1 MNTMIDYVEET
12 MKEKFD
18 LVKLLNIL
26 KKNIKLLLILPA
38 ICLVVSAALTFF
50 VMPDKYTASTQ
61 ILVNM
66 KKSSSDLASQ
76 NVQSSLQSVNTYTEI
91 IKSPRILDKVSRE
104 FDDQYSTAELNSF
117 LKVTNQ
123 TNSQIITVSV
133 TTGNK
138 SESDKIVN
146 KISKVFAHDMP
157 KIMSVDNVTILSSAH
172 DNAVKVSPIVSV
184 NLVISIIVGIV
195 LAILIIFLKELLDK
209 RIKTE
214 EDVESQLGLPI
225 LGSIQKF

>member
-66 KKSSSDLASQ
+66 KKSSSDLAFQ

-104 FDDQYSTAELNSF
+104 FDGQYSTAELNSF

-123 TNSQIITVSV
+123 TNSQIITV
-133 TTGNK
+133 GNK

>member
-38 ICLVVSAALTFF
+38 ICLVVSAALIFF

-66 KKSSSDLASQ
+66 KKSSSDLAFQ

-104 FDDQYSTAELNSF
+104 FDGQYSTAELNSF

-146 KISKVFAHDMP
+146 RISKVFAHDMP